1 MTDLQIGDLVR
12 VINPHSSVASV
23 GDTGVVKDI
32 NTDRQYAQVSPVVT
46 KEEWLHIFWFMKQEL
61 EKIE

>member
-1 MTDLQIGDLVR
+1 MNDLQIGDLVR

-32 NTDRQYAQVSPVVT
+32 NTDRQYAQVSPVMT
-46 KEEWLHIFWFMKQEL
+46 KEEWLHTYWFAAKEL